1 MAENPT
7 RCPLHRWSNMIKWV
21 WVNTYRYIFS
31 GMNIHLPAIL
41 MFTRGTRFWHT
52 AKWEHKSHKKR
63 SLPLFTS
70 ILMVFVRAS
79 NMWYPFHSSIHGWK
93 LWHPLKA
100 GSTQQKHLGLTF
112 LFDRFPMVS
121 PCLPVIASFF
131 AGNVTGKNTW
141 GFPPTSSE
149 KTFCQRIIQPWLHS
163 ITSET
168 LKHEISAK
176 H

>member
-1 MAENPT
+1 
-7 RCPLHRWSNMIKWV
+7 
-21 WVNTYRYIFS
+21 
-31 GMNIHLPAIL
+31 
-41 MFTRGTRFWHT
+41 
-52 AKWEHKSHKKR
+52 
-63 SLPLFTS
+63 
-70 ILMVFVRAS
+70 
-79 NMWYPFHSSIHGWK
+79 
-93 LWHPLKA
+93 
-100 GSTQQKHLGLTF
+100 
-112 LFDRFPMVS
+112 MVS